1 MTNQNHNRMD
11 GLVNLGDLDTLLSK
25 IELIISCL
33 SQDGFDI
40 EEIREY
46 INHKVKCVC
55 IVHDSIS

>member
-1 MTNQNHNRMD
+1 MD
-11 GLVNLGDLDTLLSK
+11 GLVNLVDLDTLLSK

>member
-25 IELIISCL
+25 TELIINCL
-33 SQDGFDI
+33 SEDGFDI

-46 INHKVKCVC
+46 INQKVKNVC